1 MPQNQFEN
9 HNHQITLIREKA
21 KSDVSLVLLRLGNDY
36 NSLQANNDISAHQK
50 TIMLQTITLRSV
62 GELYKIYETR
72 NRALKALG
80 IVDFEDF
87 PNFIK
92 LEDLP
97 TGIYVSDFELGGM
110 LNAFD
115 EEIRNRGENLD
126 HNPGL
131 EKEFDKAFEKWQES
145 KKN

>member
-9 HNHQITLIREKA
+9 HNYQITLIKEKA

-36 NSLQANNDISAHQK
+36 NSLQRNNDISANQK
-50 TIMLQTITLRSV
+50 TITLQRITLRSV

-72 NRALKALG
+72 NRALEALG

-97 TGIYVSDFELGGM
+97 TGIYVSDLELGGM
-110 LNAFD
+110 LNEFG

-126 HNPGL
+126 HNPRL
-131 EKEFDKAFEKWQES
+131 EAEFDKAFEEWQKS